1 MKNVYSMVLKFSV
14 LPVVLLVICDY
25 FNIPSALGMNMV
37 NINYDLLGA
46 ILNAAVVIA
55 LFVITYMVIDKHQM
69 EKDHNAKMTSYI
81 LRLSTYRKC
90 KDLLKIVDNQEVIT
104 KYIVPKVDFSK
115 SDVDNQIVI
124 NLQDGP
130 FSEHPSILD
139 FSKNGIVSHDE
150 LNTYLKIMEMY
161 KSYISMR
168 ITFFDIC
175 NATELEHVALKQTL
189 YSKKVEL
196 YKVLDQ
202 EIKKLQKSLNITD

>member
-1 MKNVYSMVLKFSV
+1 MVLTYSV
-14 LPVVLLVICDY
+14 LPVVVLVICDY
-25 FNIPSALGMNMV
+25 FDIPSVLGMNMV
-37 NINYDLLGA
+37 NINYELLSA

-55 LFVITYMVIDKHQM
+55 LFIITYMVIDKRQM
-69 EKDHNAKMTSYI
+69 EKDHNAKMTSCV

-124 NLQDGP
+124 NLQDNP
-130 FSEHPSILD
+130 FSEYLSILD

-175 NATELEHVALKQTL
+175 YASEPEHVALQQTL
-189 YSKKVEL
+189 YSKKAGL
-196 YKVLDQ
+196 YGVLDQ
-202 EIKKLQKSLNITD
+202 EIKKLQEVLNITD